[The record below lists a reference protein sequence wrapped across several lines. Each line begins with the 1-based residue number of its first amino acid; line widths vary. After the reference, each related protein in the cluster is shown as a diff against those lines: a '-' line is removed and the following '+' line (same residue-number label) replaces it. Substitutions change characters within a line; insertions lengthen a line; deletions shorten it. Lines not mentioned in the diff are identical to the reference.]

1 MSENDI
7 VDARHVARMLK
18 VSYRT
23 IVRLAEQG
31 SIPGFRVGGQWRFR
45 LSDIEAYIN
54 RQVQRK
60 KEDK

>member
-31 SIPGFRVGGQWRFR
+31 SIPGFRVGSQWRFR

-60 KEDK
+60 KEDE